1 MGELQPDE
9 TVDAVREAR
18 VLSKLDHPSI
28 VKFHDSFID
37 GESFCIVTEYCEVS
51 VQMIRCVKV
60 SEVCRPVSLGDVFCS
75 VTFRW
80 ANRGTLAFPF
90 TWKNG
95 YESQHKE
102 NIQMNK
108 EHLYLFINN
117 ELSHNWYQH
126 LKDFLRNESIL
137 KW

>member
-51 VQMIRCVKV
+51 VQMIQCVKV

-90 TWKNG
+90 TWK
-95 YESQHKE
+95 
-102 NIQMNK
+102 MNK

-126 LKDFLRNESIL
+126 LKDFLRNEFIL
-137 KW
+137 I